1 MRFFFVFLVLSMF
14 VPLTASSQ
22 QIRFGLKAGLNYS
35 TIVGDLTQGI
45 NPRLS
50 GHFGGF
56 AEIRYSDRFALQPEL
71 VYSSQGF
78 QFNTDLAFIEGNS
91 PGDGNDFKTAVQLN
105 YLTIP
110 LLADFTLN
118 NRFAIQ
124 FGPQV
129 GFLLNEV
136 TKLKNF
142 EGIDEAA
149 IDGKQTVDGRFQLDY
164 GVAAGVRYSLNYHW
178 ALTGRV
184 YQGIR
189 NRLNNG
195 GGDVQNF
202 NTVFQLSLNYL
213 FL

>member
-1 MRFFFVFLVLSMF
+1 MTVAQE
-14 VPLTASSQ
+14 T
-22 QIRFGLKAGLNYS
+22 RFGLKGGFNYS

-56 AEIRYSDRFALQPEL
+56 AEIRYSDHFALQPEL
-71 VYSSQGF
+71 LYSSQGF
-78 QFNTDLAFIEGNS
+78 QFNTDLAVIEGD
-91 PGDGNDFKTAVQLN
+91 PFGDGNDFKTAVQLN
-105 YLTIP
+105 YITIP
-110 LLADFTLN
+110 ILASFSFN
-118 NRFAIQ
+118 ERFAIQ
-124 FGPQV
+124 FGPQF
-129 GFLLNEV
+129 GFLVNEV

-142 EGIDEAA
+142 EGVDEDA
-149 IDGKQTVDGRFQLDY
+149 IDDKQTVDGRFQLDY
-164 GVAAGVRYSLNYHW
+164 GVAAGVRYELNYHW
-178 ALTGRV
+178 ALSGRV

-195 GGDVQNF
+195 GGDIQNF